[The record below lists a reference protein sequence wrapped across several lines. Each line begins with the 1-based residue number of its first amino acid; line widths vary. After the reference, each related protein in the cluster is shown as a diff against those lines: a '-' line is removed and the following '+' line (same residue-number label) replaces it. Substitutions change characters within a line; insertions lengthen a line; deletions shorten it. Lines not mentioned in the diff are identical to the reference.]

1 MRRHEDSATGSFSH
15 VAGWHGTL
23 ARWLSMVKNH
33 AEGMLLVPQRRF
45 LKWLWNYLYKR
56 TQRVRSN

>member
-1 MRRHEDSATGSFSH
+1 MRRHEDINAGNFSR
-15 VAGWHGTL
+15 VAGWHGML
-23 ARWLSMVKNH
+23 ALWLSLVKDH